1 MRISYPLL
9 IGAAAA
15 VWIAGRFSAP
25 VPASAPTAPPAFGIA
40 GSAYG
45 SLVARLMRDSL
56 YAYWHGGEQSRN
68 HQPAAAA
75 PTPEAISKAPPP
87 PPMAGRL
94 ARRGAPQPPPAPVAP
109 TPVVV
114 AETPEEASGS
124 LLDRGTKLIAR
135 LEAAR
140 TRRDGP
146 LAISAAHARYINAA
160 ADWRLRLACQLD
172 PGDAVLY
179 EILHFQI
186 QTRSGS
192 PAAAQKASEELALR
206 ALKHA
211 LSNDSGL
218 ADYLTGAGAAI
229 NLLNAKLQ
237 QGQKDLTAA
246 SQAWQDLDNCLGR
259 YHALRA
265 SAQTEGWWT
274 TIPEVRREELEN
286 HARFLETLAG
296 KIRTQLTQ
304 TGMLSQAGSR

>member
-9 IGAAAA
+9 IGAAAT
-15 VWIAGRFSAP
+15 VWIAGRLTAP
-25 VPASAPTAPPAFGIA
+25 VPATAPTAPPAFGIA

-56 YAYWHGGEQSRN
+56 YAYWHGGEQTRN

-75 PTPEAISKAPPP
+75 TTPEAISKTPPP
-87 PPMAGRL
+87 PPMPGRL
-94 ARRGAPQPPPAPVAP
+94 ARRGAPQPPPPPVAP

-146 LAISAAHARYINAA
+146 LALSAAHARYINAA

-186 QTRSGS
+186 QTRSSS
-192 PAAAQKASEELALR
+192 PAAAQQASEELAQQ

-211 LSNDSGL
+211 LSDDSGL
-218 ADYLTGAGAAI
+218 ADCLTGAGAAI
-229 NLLNAKLQ
+229 NLLNARLQ
-237 QGQKDLTAA
+237 PGQTDLAGA
-246 SQAWQDLDNCLGR
+246 SQVWQDLDNCLGR
-259 YHALRA
+259 YRQLRTHA
-265 SAQTEGWWT
+265 QNEGWWT
-274 TIPEVRREELEN
+274 AIPEVRRAELDN

-296 KIRTQLTQ
+296 RIRTQLSR
-304 TGMLSQAGSR
+304 TGVLSQAGSR